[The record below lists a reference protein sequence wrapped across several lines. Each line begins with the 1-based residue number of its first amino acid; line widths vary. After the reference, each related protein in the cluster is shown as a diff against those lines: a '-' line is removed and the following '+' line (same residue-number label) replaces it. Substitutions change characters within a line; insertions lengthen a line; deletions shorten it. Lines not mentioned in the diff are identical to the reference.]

1 MIELTFPTYS
11 QTIKLEHPF
20 SLLAICE
27 NKQSFIQFMMCFHS
41 ERISDML
48 VAYDEEK
55 ASFWDKDNI
64 RFIDSAL
71 FVDPNDKKNLAALR
85 KQLKK
90 RYSSQLNASADMMTA
105 SLTKV
110 FEEIRLDYDIDLYS
124 DISIKPEDLIKI
136 MDIKVSIHDE
146 SLLERILQYLKVTI
160 ELAGTKLFIFH
171 HLSFYLEVEEIKSLI
186 HELGLLG
193 GSLIDL
199 ESNELSSNLFDK
211 KLIFDKDFNLIS

>member
-160 ELAGTKLFIFH
+160 ELARTKLIIFH

-199 ESNELSSNLFDK
+199 ESNELSSNFFDK

>member
-110 FEEIRLDYDIDLYS
+110 FEDIRLDYDIDLYS

-199 ESNELSSNLFDK
+199 ESNELSSNFFDK

>member
-11 QTIKLEHPF
+11 QTIKQEHPF

-199 ESNELSSNLFDK
+199 ESNELSSNFFDK

>member
-90 RYSSQLNASADMMTA
+90 RYSSQLNASADIMTA

-171 HLSFYLEVEEIKSLI
+171 HLSFYLEDEEIKSLI

-211 KLIFDKDFNLIS
+211 RLIFDKDFNLIS

>member
-55 ASFWDKDNI
+55 ASVWGKDNM

>member
-199 ESNELSSNLFDK
+199 ESNELSSNFFDK